1 MPAQSRRGVAHERD
15 VNKLMKNKLY
25 MYHLNKSPEESSFV
39 GEHGKVAEVVKI
51 ASYGEEKYTSS

>member
-1 MPAQSRRGVAHERD
+1 MAHERD

-51 ASYGEEKYTSS
+51 ALYGEEKYTSS